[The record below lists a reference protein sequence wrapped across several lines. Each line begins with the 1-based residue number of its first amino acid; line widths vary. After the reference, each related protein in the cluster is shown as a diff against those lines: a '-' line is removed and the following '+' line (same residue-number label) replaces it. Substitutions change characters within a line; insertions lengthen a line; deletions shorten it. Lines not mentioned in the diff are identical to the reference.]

1 MVLTYSLLSLHAIS
15 PQIDRD
21 VDGRARLGLIF
32 IMHKYYQ
39 LQLLHIHHI
48 QWWAVAAEQK
58 YDRGGSADS
67 ARSVRVRRL
76 RIGGGLSAALG
87 GVGVCRVTNLATK
100 IFVRDLYFSTV
111 HSTTTRRDWTMG
123 WVHAILIL
131 SYLVTCLYA
140 QGEIKV
146 YRILLQILQKL
157 VLQPHAVIAYVDI
170 RLNRM

>member
-39 LQLLHIHHI
+39 LQLLHMHHI
-48 QWWAVAAEQK
+48 WWWAVAAEQK
-58 YDRGGSADS
+58 YDWGR
-67 ARSVRVRRL
+67 
-76 RIGGGLSAALG
+76 
-87 GVGVCRVTNLATK
+87 GVCRVTNLATK

-111 HSTTTRRDWTMG
+111 HSTATRRDWTMG

-140 QGEIKV
+140 QGEMKV

>member
-1 MVLTYSLLSLHAIS
+1 MHRRLQLKITWTRKLSQQVYGTHLLTTVTACNFSTNWS
-15 PQIDRD
+15 
-21 VDGRARLGLIF
+21 GRWRQGTTWAFF

-58 YDRGGSADS
+58 YDRG
-67 ARSVRVRRL
+67 R
-76 RIGGGLSAALG
+76 
-87 GVGVCRVTNLATK
+87 GVCRVTNLATK

-111 HSTTTRRDWTMG
+111 HSTATRRDWTMG

-140 QGEIKV
+140 QGEMKV